1 MNNDRL
7 TMFTCWRINPFSF
20 TSCETSFCSRSFSSV
35 NSLFIAASILFR
47 AWSSEASFPCFSIHL
62 QQTKKTQINLIQSR
76 SNTFRSDWKFE
87 RIVVE
92 PTNRITNFLFDRSEP
107 VIKRH
112 LFFNYSM
119 VNLKQN
125 WLFFLLQDQTAFNNQ
140 FKVEILYAIKHV
152 II

>member
-1 MNNDRL
+1 
-7 TMFTCWRINPFSF
+7 
-20 TSCETSFCSRSFSSV
+20 
-35 NSLFIAASILFR
+35 
-47 AWSSEASFPCFSIHL
+47 
-62 QQTKKTQINLIQSR
+62 
-76 SNTFRSDWKFE
+76 
-87 RIVVE
+87 
-92 PTNRITNFLFDRSEP
+92 LFDRSEP

-125 WLFFLLQDQTAFNNQ
+125 WLFFLLQDHTAFNNQ

>member
-1 MNNDRL
+1 
-7 TMFTCWRINPFSF
+7 
-20 TSCETSFCSRSFSSV
+20 
-35 NSLFIAASILFR
+35 LFIAASITFKV
-47 AWSSEASFPCFSIHL
+47 WSSKASFLCFSIHL
-62 QQTKKTQINLIQSR
+62 QQTKKAQINLIQSQF
-76 SNTFRSDWKFE
+76 NTFRSDSNFE

-92 PTNRITNFLFDRSEP
+92 PTNKITDFLFDRSEP

-112 LFFNYSM
+112 LFFFNYFM

-125 WLFFLLQDQTAFNNQ
+125 WLFFLSQDHTAFNYQ

>member
-1 MNNDRL
+1 
-7 TMFTCWRINPFSF
+7 
-20 TSCETSFCSRSFSSV
+20 
-35 NSLFIAASILFR
+35 LFIAASILFR
-47 AWSSEASFPCFSIHL
+47 AWSSEASFLCFSIHL

-92 PTNRITNFLFDRSEP
+92 PTNRMTNFLFDRSEP

-125 WLFFLLQDQTAFNNQ
+125 WMFFLLQDHMAFNNQ
-140 FKVEILYAIKHV
+140 LKVEILYAIKHV